1 MNMTLTHLAT
11 ATLKLSAPIYLA
23 NTPRGTRAIVDVVSA
38 QWEGER
44 LKASLKPV
52 AAADWAV
59 FSPDGT
65 LHIDVR
71 CSIETHDGA
80 LIYVTYTG
88 RASLGPDGTSPIII
102 APTFETGD
110 SRYTWLNQ
118 VQAIGRGIKG
128 ENDTLVYDIYQVD

>member
-1 MNMTLTHLAT
+1 M
-11 ATLKLSAPIYLA
+11 
-23 NTPRGTRAIVDVVSA
+23 
-38 QWEGER
+38 
-44 LKASLKPV
+44 
-52 AAADWAV
+52 
-59 FSPDGT
+59 
-65 LHIDVR
+65 HIDVR

-88 RASLGPDGTSPIII
+88 RASIGPDGTSPIII